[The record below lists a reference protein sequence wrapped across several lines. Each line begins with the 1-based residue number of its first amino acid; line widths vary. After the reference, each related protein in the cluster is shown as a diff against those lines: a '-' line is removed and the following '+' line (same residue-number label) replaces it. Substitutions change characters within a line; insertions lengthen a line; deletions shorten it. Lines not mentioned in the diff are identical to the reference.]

1 MNNIGRAWHPAHEIE
16 LVAGTP
22 AGGGQ
27 DRPARALIRIL
38 QSRKLINVP
47 VRLTNIPGRGGG
59 NGWDYL
65 RQHAGDP
72 HVLAINSPT
81 IVTNRLLGVAD
92 FDHAALTPLANLYTE
107 YIAFVVRNDSPIR
120 SGADFMARLKTDT
133 AGCRI
138 ALATAIGNINHM
150 ALAQVTAHSGGDVRA
165 LNINVFDSALYA
177 VADVIEKRAEVAAIT
192 AVSAAKAIAA
202 GQVRAFAVS
211 APQRLPRLYA
221 DVPTWTELGVN
232 CVIGTWR
239 GVIGT
244 AALTPEQI
252 AFWDGALRA
261 ATATDDWHAELEAQY
276 WANTYLGGSELAAF
290 LDREREVMGALLRD
304 LGLLT
309 AQQFSKA
316 PLPCLR
322 PVESS

>member
-1 MNNIGRAWHPAHEIE
+1 MTAGWRPAQEVE

-27 DRPARALIRIL
+27 DRPARALISIL
-38 QSRKLINVP
+38 EAQQLIGQP
-47 VRLTNIPGRGGG
+47 LRLTNIPGKGGG

-65 RQHAGDP
+65 RKHPGNP

-81 IVTNRLLGVAD
+81 IITNQQLGVAD

-107 YIAFVVRNDSPIR
+107 YIAFVVRADSPIQ
-120 SGADFMARLKTDT
+120 SGADFMARLATDT

-150 ALAQVTAHSGGDVRA
+150 ALARVTAHAGGNVRA
-165 LNINVFDSALYA
+165 LQINVFDSALYA
-177 VADVIEKRAEVAAIT
+177 VADVIEHRAEVAAIT
-192 AVSAAKAIAA
+192 AVSAVKAITA

-221 DVPTWTELGVN
+221 GVPTWTELGVD

-239 GVIGT
+239 GVIGAADLT
-244 AALTPEQI
+244 AQEI
-252 AFWDGALRA
+252 AYWDGALRA
-261 ATATDDWHAELEAQY
+261 ATATAEWNTALAEKY
-276 WANTYLGGSELAAF
+276 WANTYLGGPKLTAF

-304 LGLLT
+304 LGLR
-309 AQQFSKA
+309 S
-316 PLPCLR
+316 
-322 PVESS
+322 

>member
-1 MNNIGRAWHPAHEIE
+1 MTVAWLPTREVE

-27 DRPARALIRIL
+27 DRPARALISIL
-38 QSRKLINVP
+38 EQQQLVGQAL
-47 VRLTNIPGRGGG
+47 RLTNIPGKGGG

-65 RQHAGDP
+65 RKHPNDP

-81 IVTNRLLGVAD
+81 IITNQQLGVAN

-107 YIAFVVRNDSPIR
+107 YIAFVVRADSPIR
-120 SGADFMARLKTDT
+120 SGADFMARLAADT

-150 ALAQVTAHSGGDVRA
+150 ALARVTAHAGGDVKA
-165 LNINVFDSALYA
+165 LQINVFDSALYA
-177 VADVIEKRAEVAAIT
+177 VADVIEHRAEVAAIT
-192 AVSAAKAIAA
+192 AVSAVKAIAA

-221 DVPTWTELGVN
+221 EVPTWTEIGVD

-244 AALTPEQI
+244 AGLTAEQI
-252 AFWDGALRA
+252 AYWDGALRA
-261 ATATDDWHAELEAQY
+261 ATATAEWNAALAEKY
-276 WANTYLGGSELAAF
+276 WANTYLGGAELTSF
-290 LDREREVMGALLRD
+290 LDRERQVMGGLLRD
-304 LGLLT
+304 LGLL
-309 AQQFSKA
+309 S
-316 PLPCLR
+316 
-322 PVESS
+322 

>member
-1 MNNIGRAWHPAHEIE
+1 MNHTGRAWRPIHEIE

-27 DRPARALIRIL
+27 DRPARALIRVL
-38 QSRKLINVP
+38 QSRSLIDVP
-47 VRLTNIPGRGGG
+47 IRLTNIPGKGGG

-65 RQHAGDP
+65 RRHAGDP

-92 FDHAALTPLANLYTE
+92 FDHAALTPLASLYTE
-107 YIAFVVRNDSPIR
+107 YIAFVVRADSPIR
-120 SGADFMARLKTDT
+120 TGADFLRRLARDT
-133 AGCRI
+133 AGCGI

-150 ALAQVTAHSGGDVRA
+150 ALAQVTTHAGGEVRA
-165 LNINVFDSALYA
+165 LKINVFDSALYA
-177 VADVIEKRAEVAAIT
+177 VADVMEKRAEVAAIT
-192 AVSAAKAIAA
+192 AVSAVKAIESGA
-202 GQVRAFAVS
+202 VRAFAVS

-239 GVIGT
+239 GVIG
-244 AALTPEQI
+244 AAGLAPAQV

-261 ATATDDWHAELEAQY
+261 AAATDDWNAELAEKY
-276 WANTYLGGSELAAF
+276 WVNTYLGGAELATV
-290 LDREREVMGALLRD
+290 LDRERDVMGRLLRD
-304 LGLLT
+304 LGLLP
-309 AQQFSKA
+309 A
-316 PLPCLR
+316 
-322 PVESS
+322 

>member
-1 MNNIGRAWHPAHEIE
+1 MMSGWCPTRGVE

-27 DRPARALIRIL
+27 DRPARALISIL
-38 QSRKLINVP
+38 EAQQLVGQP
-47 VRLTNIPGRGGG
+47 LQLTNIPGKGGG

-65 RQHAGDP
+65 RQHPADP

-81 IVTNRLLGVAD
+81 IITNRQLGVAD

-107 YIAFVVRNDSPIR
+107 YIAFVVRADSPIR
-120 SGADFMARLKTDT
+120 NGADFMARLSADT

-150 ALAQVTAHSGGDVRA
+150 ALARVTAHAGGDVKA
-165 LNINVFDSALYA
+165 LQINVFDSALYA
-177 VADVIEKRAEVAAIT
+177 VADVIEQRAEVAAIT
-192 AVSAAKAIAA
+192 AVSAVKAISS

-221 DVPTWTELGVN
+221 GVPTWTELGVD

-239 GVIGT
+239 GVIGAADLT
-244 AALTPEQI
+244 AQQI
-252 AFWDGALRA
+252 AYWDGALRA
-261 ATATDDWHAELEAQY
+261 ATATAEWNAALAEKY
-276 WANTYLGGSELAAF
+276 WANTYLGGTELTAF
-290 LDREREVMGALLRD
+290 LDREREVMGGLLRD
-304 LGLLT
+304 LGLL
-309 AQQFSKA
+309 S
-316 PLPCLR
+316 
-322 PVESS
+322 

>member
-1 MNNIGRAWHPAHEIE
+1 MTTGWLPTREVE

-27 DRPARALIRIL
+27 DRPARALISIL
-38 QSRKLINVP
+38 EQQQLVGQP
-47 VRLTNIPGRGGG
+47 LRLTNIPGKGGG

-65 RQHAGDP
+65 RQHPNDP

-81 IVTNRLLGVAD
+81 IITNRQLGVAD

-107 YIAFVVRNDSPIR
+107 YIAFVVRTDSPIR
-120 SGADFMARLKTDT
+120 SGADFMARLAADT

-150 ALAQVTAHSGGDVRA
+150 ALARVTAHAGGDVKA
-165 LNINVFDSALYA
+165 LQINVFDSALYA
-177 VADVIEKRAEVAAIT
+177 VADVIENRAEVAAIT
-192 AVSAAKAIAA
+192 AVSAVKAIAA

-221 DVPTWTELGVN
+221 EVPTWTELGVD

-244 AALTPEQI
+244 AGLTAEQI
-252 AFWDGALRA
+252 AYWDGALRA
-261 ATATDDWHAELEAQY
+261 ATATAEWNAALAEKY
-276 WANTYLGGSELAAF
+276 WANTYLGGAALTAF
-290 LDREREVMGALLRD
+290 LDRERQVMGGLLRD
-304 LGLLT
+304 LGLL
-309 AQQFSKA
+309 S
-316 PLPCLR
+316 
-322 PVESS
+322 